1 MARLIFGPIRPIFNR
16 CRLFLYEVLERAFPA
31 LVHVV
36 SAVGVDVQRKANE
49 ASRVAKGQELEV
61 EHLVEVT
68 EIDREQARTLLRK
81 HGADWPKL
89 KDEAEALKKED

>member
-1 MARLIFGPIRPIFNR
+1 M
-16 CRLFLYEVLERAFPA
+16 YEVLERAFSA

-36 SAVGVDVQRKANE
+36 SAVGVDVQRKANK

-68 EIDREQARTLLRK
+68 EIDPEQARTLRK

>member
-1 MARLIFGPIRPIFNR
+1 MRQAPN
-16 CRLFLYEVLERAFPA
+16 FLWPLEPQVNAV
-31 LVHVV
+31 VHVICEMGT
-36 SAVGVDVQRKANE
+36 AMKRKPHE
-49 ASRVAKGQELEV
+49 ASRVTKGQELEV

-68 EIDREQARTLLRK
+68 DIDPKQARTLLRR

>member
-1 MARLIFGPIRPIFNR
+1 MAQPERFNR
-16 CRLFLYEVLERAFPA
+16 CRAFFYEVLERALSA

-36 SAVGVDVQRKANE
+36 SAVGVEVQRKANE

-61 EHLVEVT
+61 EHLVELT
-68 EIDREQARTLLRK
+68 DIDPKQARTLLRK

>member
-1 MARLIFGPIRPIFNR
+1 MQFWNARSQRSFMLSQQW
-16 CRLFLYEVLERAFPA
+16 
-31 LVHVV
+31 VV
-36 SAVGVDVQRKANE
+36 EVQRKANE

-61 EHLVEVT
+61 EHLVELT
-68 EIDREQARTLLRK
+68 DIAPKQARTLLRK